1 VLTAF
6 APLSLVFEAENPEI
20 IPLKWPPLAL
30 FTKLLLGS
38 VRDI

>member
-1 VLTAF
+1 VVTAF
-6 APLSLVFEAENPEI
+6 APLSLVFEAEKPEM
-20 IPLKWPPLAL
+20 IPLKWPLAL